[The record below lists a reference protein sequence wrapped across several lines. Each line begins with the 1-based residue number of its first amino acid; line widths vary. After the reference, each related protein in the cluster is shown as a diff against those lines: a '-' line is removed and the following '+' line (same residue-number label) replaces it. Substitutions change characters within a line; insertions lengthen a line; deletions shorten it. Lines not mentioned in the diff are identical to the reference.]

1 MLNPTMS
8 PVGGIFHNFSGL
20 SAVTR
25 RYTRVVIPLENLLT
39 FIAFALVIIAIPG
52 PSVMF
57 AISRAL
63 VLGRRGAIL
72 TVVGN
77 GIGVFIQ
84 ALAVSVGLGVLIES
98 NEVLLTVIRL
108 SGAAFLIYL
117 GINAIRHRRDGLDLS
132 APISTPSS
140 AHVLRE
146 SIVVGLANPKT
157 IVFFSAAFPQF
168 VVSGGAPIVV
178 QMIQLSVIFVIFGIS
193 GDAIYALSAG
203 AARDWFAKSA
213 GRVIAMRTIGGV
225 AMTTLG
231 VVTVVL
237 P

>member
-1 MLNPTMS
+1 
-8 PVGGIFHNFSGL
+8 
-20 SAVTR
+20 
-25 RYTRVVIPLENLLT
+25 VIPIQNVLT

-63 VLGRRGAIL
+63 VLGKRGAVL

-77 GIGVFIQ
+77 GIGVLVQ
-84 ALAVSVGLGVLIES
+84 ALAVSVGLGVLIQS
-98 NEVLLTVIRL
+98 NDTLMHVIRL
-108 SGAAFLIYL
+108 AGAGFLIYL
-117 GINAIRHRRDGLDLS
+117 GITAIRHRRDGLDLT
-132 APISTPSS
+132 APAGVPTSS
-140 AHVLRE
+140 HILRE
-146 SIVVGLANPKT
+146 SILVGLANPKT

-168 VVSGGAPIVV
+168 VVTSGTPIVW
-178 QMIQLSVIFVIFGIS
+178 QMVELSVIFVIFGIS

-203 AARDWFAKSA
+203 AARDWFASSPN
-213 GRVIAMRTIGGV
+213 RVVTMRTIGGV

-231 VVTVVL
+231 TITAVI

>member
-1 MLNPTMS
+1 M
-8 PVGGIFHNFSGL
+8 V
-20 SAVTR
+20 
-25 RYTRVVIPLENLLT
+25 PLQNILT

-63 VLGRRGAIL
+63 VLGKRGAVL

-84 ALAVSVGLGVLIES
+84 ALAVSIGLGVLIQS
-98 NEVLLTVIRL
+98 NDVLMHVIRL
-108 SGAAFLIYL
+108 AGAAFLMYL
-117 GINAIRHRRDGLDLS
+117 GITAIRHRRDGLDLT
-132 APISTPSS
+132 APVTAPTSS
-140 AHVLRE
+140 HILRE
-146 SIVVGLANPKT
+146 SIVVGLSNPKT

-168 VVSGGAPIVV
+168 VVSSGSPIVW
-178 QMIQLSVIFVIFGIS
+178 QMVELSVIFVIFGIS

-203 AARDWFAKSA
+203 AARDWFAKSPS
-213 GRVIAMRTIGGV
+213 RVVTMRTIGGV

-231 VVTVVL
+231 LITALL
-237 P
+237 PS

>member
-1 MLNPTMS
+1 MV
-8 PVGGIFHNFSGL
+8 PV
-20 SAVTR
+20 
-25 RYTRVVIPLENLLT
+25 ENILT

-63 VLGRRGAIL
+63 VLGKRGALL

-84 ALAVSVGLGVLIES
+84 ALAVSVGLGVLIQS
-98 NEVLLTVIRL
+98 NELLMHIIRL
-108 SGAAFLIYL
+108 TGAGFLIYL
-117 GINAIRHRRDGLDLS
+117 GITAIRHRRDGLDLT
-132 APISTPSS
+132 APVVVPRSS
-140 AHVLRE
+140 HILRE
-146 SIVVGLANPKT
+146 SILVGLSNPKT

-168 VVSGGAPIVV
+168 VVASGTPIVF
-178 QMIQLSVIFVIFGIS
+178 QMILLSVIFVVFGIS

-203 AARDWFAKSA
+203 AARDWFAKSQ
-213 GRVIAMRTIGGV
+213 GRVIAMRTIGGI

-231 VVTVVL
+231 AVTVVL

>member
-1 MLNPTMS
+1 
-8 PVGGIFHNFSGL
+8 
-20 SAVTR
+20 
-25 RYTRVVIPLENLLT
+25 VIPIQNVLT

-63 VLGRRGAIL
+63 VLGKRGAVL

-77 GIGVFIQ
+77 GIGVLVQ
-84 ALAVSVGLGVLIES
+84 ALAVSVGLGVLIQS
-98 NEVLLTVIRL
+98 NDTLMHVIRL
-108 SGAAFLIYL
+108 AGAGFLIYL
-117 GINAIRHRRDGLDLS
+117 GITAIRHRRDGLDLT
-132 APISTPSS
+132 APALVPTSS
-140 AHVLRE
+140 HILRE
-146 SIVVGLANPKT
+146 SILVGLANPKT

-168 VVSGGAPIVV
+168 VVTSGTPIVW
-178 QMIQLSVIFVIFGIS
+178 QMVELSIIFVIFGIS

-203 AARDWFAKSA
+203 AARDWFASSPN
-213 GRVIAMRTIGGV
+213 RVVIMRTIGGV

-231 VVTVVL
+231 TITAVI

>member
-1 MLNPTMS
+1 M
-8 PVGGIFHNFSGL
+8 V
-20 SAVTR
+20 
-25 RYTRVVIPLENLLT
+25 PLENILT

-63 VLGRRGAIL
+63 VLGKRGALL

-84 ALAVSVGLGVLIES
+84 ALAVSVGLGVLIQS
-98 NEVLLTVIRL
+98 NELLMHIIRL
-108 SGAAFLIYL
+108 TGAGFLIYL
-117 GINAIRHRRDGLDLS
+117 GITAIRHRRDGLDLT
-132 APISTPSS
+132 APVVVPRSS
-140 AHVLRE
+140 HILRE
-146 SIVVGLANPKT
+146 SILVGLSNPKT

-168 VVSGGAPIVV
+168 VVASGTPIVF
-178 QMIQLSVIFVIFGIS
+178 QMILLSVIFVVFGIS

-203 AARDWFAKSA
+203 AARDWFAKSQ
-213 GRVIAMRTIGGV
+213 GRVIAMRTIGGI

-231 VVTVVL
+231 AVTVVL

>member
-1 MLNPTMS
+1 
-8 PVGGIFHNFSGL
+8 
-20 SAVTR
+20 
-25 RYTRVVIPLENLLT
+25 VVPLENILT

-63 VLGRRGAIL
+63 VLGKRGAVL

-77 GIGVFIQ
+77 GIGVLVQ

-98 NEVLLTVIRL
+98 NELLMHAIRL
-108 SGAAFLIYL
+108 AGAGFLIYL
-117 GINAIRHRRDGLDLS
+117 GVTAIRRRRDGLNLT
-132 APISTPSS
+132 APVDVPKSL
-140 AHVLRE
+140 HVLRE
-146 SIVVGLANPKT
+146 SILVGLSNPKT

-168 VVSGGAPIVV
+168 VVSDGAPIVL
-178 QMIQLSVIFVIFGIS
+178 QMMMLSVIFVVFGIS

-203 AARDWFAKSA
+203 AARDWFAKSPS
-213 GRVIAMRTIGGV
+213 RVVAMRTVGGV

-231 VVTVVL
+231 VVTAFV
-237 P
+237 PA

>member
-1 MLNPTMS
+1 
-8 PVGGIFHNFSGL
+8 
-20 SAVTR
+20 
-25 RYTRVVIPLENLLT
+25 VIPIENVLT

-63 VLGRRGAIL
+63 VLGKRGAVL

-77 GIGVFIQ
+77 GIGVFVQ
-84 ALAVSVGLGVLIES
+84 ALAVSIGLGVLIQS
-98 NEVLLTVIRL
+98 NDLLMHIIRL
-108 SGAAFLIYL
+108 TGAGFLIYL
-117 GINAIRHRRDGLDLS
+117 GITAIRHRRDGLDLT
-132 APISTPSS
+132 TPVVTPRSS
-140 AHVLRE
+140 HILRE
-146 SIVVGLANPKT
+146 SILVGLANPKT

-168 VVSGGAPIVV
+168 VVSNDTPIVL
-178 QMIQLSVIFVIFGIS
+178 QMVLLSVIFVVFGIS

-203 AARDWFAKSA
+203 AARDWFAKSES
-213 GRVIAMRTIGGV
+213 RVVAMRTIGGI

-231 VVTVVL
+231 AVTVLL

>member
-1 MLNPTMS
+1 M
-8 PVGGIFHNFSGL
+8 
-20 SAVTR
+20 
-25 RYTRVVIPLENLLT
+25 IPLENILT
-39 FIAFALVIIAIPG
+39 FIAFSLVIIAIPG

-63 VLGRRGAIL
+63 VLGKRGAVL

-77 GIGVFIQ
+77 GIGVFVQ

-98 NEVLLTVIRL
+98 NEVLLTIIRL
-108 SGAAFLIYL
+108 GGAAFLIYL
-117 GINAIRHRRDGLDLS
+117 GITAIRHRRDGLDLT
-132 APISTPSS
+132 APAVVPTSS
-140 AHVLRE
+140 HILRE
-146 SIVVGLANPKT
+146 SIIVGLSNPKT

-168 VVSGGAPIVV
+168 VVSSSTPIVF
-178 QMIQLSVIFVIFGIS
+178 QMILLSVIFVFFGIS

-203 AARDWFAKSA
+203 AARDWFAKSKD
-213 GRVIAMRTIGGV
+213 RVVAMRTIGGI